1 MHAYRSPVFGWRP
14 NNMAAAYLH
23 VTVLTA
29 RFLPFILIAA
39 LFGCAG
45 KGGYYKDDGPPR
57 GVSSSAISKIP
68 DAVPKAEP
76 LSKTGN
82 NPYKALGRKYYPL
95 KTAAGFSESG
105 IASWYG
111 KKFHG
116 RRTSSGERYDMFS
129 MTAAHRVL
137 PLPSYVS
144 VRNLRNGKT
153 VIVKVNDRGPFLHNR
168 VIDLSYAAAYKLGI
182 VATGT
187 GLVEISAVNTDVRRN
202 TTLAKVPVSSRAVS
216 AVKLFV
222 QFGAFSIRS
231 NAENLQR
238 RLYGD
243 GFNPTMELGVHDGRH
258 IYRLRSGPYSLVSDV
273 DQVTLNA
280 QQYGY
285 ETKLIVE

>member
-1 MHAYRSPVFGWRP
+1 MVEYQP
-14 NNMAAAYLH
+14 
-23 VTVLTA
+23 
-29 RFLPFILIAA
+29 RFIILVIRVLPFVIIAA
-39 LFGCAG
+39 LIGCGPG
-45 KGGYYKDDGPPR
+45 KGGYYKNDGPPR
-57 GVSSSAISKIP
+57 GISASELAKIP
-68 DAVPKAEP
+68 DAVPKKEP

-82 NPYKALGRKYYPL
+82 NSYKALGKKYHPM
-95 KTAAGFSESG
+95 KTARGFKERG

-116 RRTSSGERYDMFS
+116 RRTSSGDKYDMFS

-144 VRNLRNGKT
+144 VSNLKNGKS
-153 VIVKVNDRGPFLHNR
+153 VVVKVNDRGPFLHNR

-187 GLVEISAVNTDVRRN
+187 GLVEVAALDLNAPKQTAIS
-202 TTLAKVPVSSRAVS
+202 KVPVSSRTVS
-216 AVKLFV
+216 GVKLFV
-222 QFGAFSIRS
+222 QFGAFSIKS
-231 NAENLQR
+231 NAENLRR

-243 GFNPTMELGVHDGRH
+243 GFNPIMELGVHDGRH
-258 IYRLRSGPYSLVSDV
+258 IYRVRTGPYSLVSDV
-273 DQVTLNA
+273 DQITLNA